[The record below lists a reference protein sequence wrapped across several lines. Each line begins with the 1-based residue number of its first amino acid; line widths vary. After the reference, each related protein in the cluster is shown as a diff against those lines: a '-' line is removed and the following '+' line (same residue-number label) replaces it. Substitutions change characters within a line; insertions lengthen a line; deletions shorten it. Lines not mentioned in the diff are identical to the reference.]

1 MTPEY
6 ALSLV
11 IRPVLSWM
19 GSRYSSVDAE
29 RMMLAIGIQES
40 GFQHRRQIVG
50 IAEYGPARGW
60 WQFERPGVAE
70 ALSDDRHDLVMR
82 LGLPTDPDQLHSIL
96 QWSEVG
102 ATVCARLLL
111 WGYPDPLPGP
121 SYPDEGWRQYTA
133 RWRPGKPA
141 PQRWGSAWERA
152 CKAVEGAKQ

>member
-40 GFQHRRQIVG
+40 GFRHRRQVVSTY
-50 IAEYGPARGW
+50 EYGPARGW

-82 LGLPTDPDQLHSIL
+82 LGLPADLRKLHEIIE
-96 QWSEVG
+96 WSEIG

-111 WGYPDPLPGP
+111 WGEPEPLPSP
-121 SYPDEGWRQYTA
+121 EACDEGWRQYIN
-133 RWRPGKPA
+133 RWKPGKPDA
-141 PQRWGSAWERA
+141 QRWDRAWDQA
-152 CKAVEGAKQ
+152 CKIIEDNRR

>member
-70 ALSDDRHDLVMR
+70 ALRGDRHDLIMR
-82 LGLPTDPDQLHSIL
+82 LGLPNDPDQLHSII
-96 QWSEVG
+96 QWSEAG
-102 ATVCARLLL
+102 AAVCARQAVVALDEFVEDAC
-111 WGYPDPLPGP
+111 GQRRRDAGPGILDLQLEAP
-121 SYPDEGWRQYTA
+121 SA
-133 RWRPGKPA
+133 RRPRVVVQPC
-141 PQRWGSAWERA
+141 S
-152 CKAVEGAKQ
+152 